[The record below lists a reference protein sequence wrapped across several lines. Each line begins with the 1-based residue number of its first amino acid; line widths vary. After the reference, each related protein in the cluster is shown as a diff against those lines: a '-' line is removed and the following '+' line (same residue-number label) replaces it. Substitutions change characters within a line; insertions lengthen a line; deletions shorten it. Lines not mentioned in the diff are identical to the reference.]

1 MLHKFLTLVAM
12 QFASICSFAQLTMP
26 PDGGNKKASVSERI
40 GITDITINYDR
51 PGVKGREG
59 KIWNG
64 LVHTGFKDLGFGTS
78 KAAPWRAGANENT
91 TITFSTDVKVEDKDI
106 KAGTYG
112 FFVVMGTGDAT
123 VIFNNS
129 NTAWGSFFYDM
140 KDDELRVIVKTVPLA
155 ESVERLKYEFSDETE
170 NSATIALSWEKLK
183 IPFKVEVDYIK
194 TQMQSF
200 RNELKGERGLKP
212 EAWQQAAQFA
222 ADHNVN
228 LDEALQWVDYAL
240 TGVFVGEKGF
250 KNYATKAE
258 ILNKLGKTKE
268 ADEAMKIAMSLASMK
283 ELHQYGRHLLQ
294 QKRNKEALEIF
305 KANFSKERKHIH
317 NLYRFGKR
325 LCCRWGLCNCLKKC

>member
-1 MLHKFLTLVAM
+1 MI
-12 QFASICSFAQLTMP
+12 SI
-26 PDGGNKKASVSERI
+26 
-40 GITDITINYDR
+40 
-51 PGVKGREG
+51 
-59 KIWNG
+59 
-64 LVHTGFKDLGFGTS
+64 
-78 KAAPWRAGANENT
+78 
-91 TITFSTDVKVEDKDI
+91 
-106 KAGTYG
+106 
-112 FFVVMGTGDAT
+112 
-123 VIFNNS
+123 NS

-268 ADEAMKIAMSLASMK
+268 ADEAMKIAMSLASME

-305 KANFSKERKHIH
+305 KANFQKSGNTYTTYIGLARGYAAVGDYATALKNAKLGLLKATNPAEKDVVDKVIADL
-317 NLYRFGKR
+317 NDGKAI
-325 LCCRWGLCNCLKKC
+325 NQ